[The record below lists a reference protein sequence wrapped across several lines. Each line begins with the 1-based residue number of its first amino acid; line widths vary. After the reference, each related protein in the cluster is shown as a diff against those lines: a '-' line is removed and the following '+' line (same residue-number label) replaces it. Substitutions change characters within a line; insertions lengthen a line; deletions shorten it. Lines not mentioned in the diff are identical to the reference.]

1 MPLRLLTQ
9 RQSLRIEI
17 QFASLSWWWL
27 IDSISL
33 GVTYSRGQAQ
43 QEEKENVSDSSV
55 TNTFHTLA
63 HTHTHTP
70 VCTWRKSW
78 DGASW
83 VIYGGLNV
91 GVTGRDV
98 TRFSQSGQICAIR
111 GRWRSYHISAVC
123 GPDSSLT
130 NPLIA
135 TWDLILPDRASP
147 INFHSRWL
155 CFKQLASR

>member
-70 VCTWRKSW
+70 VCTWRMSW

>member
-43 QEEKENVSDSSV
+43 QEEKENVSDNSV

-63 HTHTHTP
+63 HTHTHTHTP

-155 CFKQLASR
+155 C

>member
-155 CFKQLASR
+155 C

>member
-33 GVTYSRGQAQ
+33 GVTYSRGQTQ

-155 CFKQLASR
+155 C

>member
-70 VCTWRKSW
+70 VCTWRMSW

-155 CFKQLASR
+155 C